1 MNPEV
6 FPDSK
11 SFDPSHW
18 IRAAERKQHLESNL
32 VLFSKDTRICL
43 GINMAYA
50 ELYMVVAGLTRR
62 VKMELHDTTSECV
75 EPGRDHVIVVP
86 KNSNGV
92 RATDAGINTS

>member
-1 MNPEV
+1 
-6 FPDSK
+6 
-11 SFDPSHW
+11 
-18 IRAAERKQHLESNL
+18 
-32 VLFSKDTRICL
+32 
-43 GINMAYA
+43 MAYA